1 MYKTNVSV
9 NTWTIINVNV
19 IEKTQIQ
26 HYLTKLSTGT
36 VLVTGGRV

>member
-9 NTWTIINVNV
+9 NTKTIINVNV

-26 HYLTKLSTGT
+26 HLTKLSTGT
-36 VLVTGGRV
+36 VLVIGGRV